1 MNRQKVFGVFLWF
14 SFGLVWRCW
23 FGCWQAGRFGS
34 SAGAI
39 DAGKRGARGRVPA
52 RQGGRGFGFSGASR
66 SVKGLL
72 QSRFNDKGPIR

>member
-1 MNRQKVFGVFLWF
+1 MNRQMIYGALLWY
-14 SFGLVWRCW
+14 SVGLVWRCW

-34 SAGAI
+34 LVGAI
-39 DAGKRGARGRVPA
+39 DGGNRGACGWVPT